1 MYVIAVFCKQQ
12 KFLINQPNDSVAVN
26 NCIFIY
32 TRGNVTF
39 FWLDLTTEQVESLI
53 CNKVDLPT
61 AHLSSIFYLVGQQK
75 FKATAEKINQFIKPT
90 K

>member
-1 MYVIAVFCKQQ
+1 
-12 KFLINQPNDSVAVN
+12 L
-26 NCIFIY
+26 
-32 TRGNVTF
+32 

-75 FKATAEKINQFIKPT
+75 FKATAEKKNQFIKPT

>member
-1 MYVIAVFCKQQ
+1 LYVIAVFCKQQ

-32 TRGNVTF
+32 TTF